1 MSLTTMNNCL
11 LLISDNLSISQ
22 DLINDLKEHDC
33 DVQSAEFSKI
43 QANIVQETSKYTLI
57 IFDVHHHI
65 EWIREALQKLK
76 DHQHIRFLILSASDK
91 EQDCLDAFSAG
102 ADDYL
107 KKPFVLAE
115 CVARIKAL
123 LRRAHTPSLDNA
135 VLKHGELVLNCLTR
149 QAVLENHQLNLTNS
163 QFNLLEIFLRY
174 PGRVLSKEQLTEYS
188 LGRKYTAYDRSIDVH
203 VSHLRHKLGEDHHD
217 ESWIQTI
224 RGYGYSF
231 VAKG

>member
-1 MSLTTMNNCL
+1 MNSQL
-11 LLISDNLSISQ
+11 LLISDHLSLSQ
-22 DLINDLKEHDC
+22 DLIADLRQHHC
-33 DVQSAEFSKI
+33 DVHSAELNKI
-43 QANIVQETSKYTLI
+43 QTHIIQETSKYALI

-65 EWIREALQKLK
+65 AWIPDILQKLQEHK
-76 DHQHIRFLILSASDK
+76 HISFLILSASDK

-123 LRRAHTPSLDNA
+123 LRRTHNTPLDNA
-135 VLKHGELVLNCLTR
+135 VIKHGELLLNCLTR
-149 QAVLENHQLNLTNS
+149 QAVLENQPLNLTNS